1 MVFEGIFYRLK
12 KRVQIYF
19 CNRYVTKGKDKPRI
33 KIMDINSLPYTAT
46 SLSVIGRI
54 IFMYLLWKNKST
66 NMYSLVFCLLGIGSS
81 GMWIYYS
88 VVTEQTPMLVRS
100 GTEVLLLSVSAGYI
114 IKNRYNM
121 ATQILPA

>member
-1 MVFEGIFYRLK
+1 
-12 KRVQIYF
+12 
-19 CNRYVTKGKDKPRI
+19 
-33 KIMDINSLPYTAT
+33 MDINSLPYTAT

-100 GTEVLLLSVSAGYI
+100 GTEVILLSVSAGYI

-121 ATQILPA
+121 TTQILPA